1 MMLKGLCHGWLVYFA
16 SLFCV
21 ETCSAN
27 KFSKTT
33 IEIHFNLLHVCPTG
47 LPFVFAML
55 FITCFNVLSGYFYVL
70 LSVVA
75 VIPLFEL

>member
-1 MMLKGLCHGWLVYFA
+1 MSWLA

-33 IEIHFNLLHVCPTG
+33 IEIHFNLLQVCPSRP
-47 LPFVFAML
+47 PFVFAML
-55 FITCFNVLSGYFYVL
+55 FILSFNVLSGYFYVS

>member
-1 MMLKGLCHGWLVYFA
+1 MSWLQA
-16 SLFCV
+16 NLFCV

-27 KFSKTT
+27 KFSKPT
-33 IEIHFNLLHVCPTG
+33 IEIHFNLLQVCPSG
-47 LPFVFAML
+47 PPFVFALL
-55 FITCFNVLSGYFYVL
+55 FILPFNVLSGYFYVS